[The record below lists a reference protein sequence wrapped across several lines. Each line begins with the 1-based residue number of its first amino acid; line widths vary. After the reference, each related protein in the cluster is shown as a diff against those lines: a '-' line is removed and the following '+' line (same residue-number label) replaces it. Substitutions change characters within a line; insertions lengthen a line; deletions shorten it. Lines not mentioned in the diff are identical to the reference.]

1 MFWLDEH
8 YQEKFRLDALA
19 NELGKSRSYVSR
31 KFHAETGEK
40 IHDYLNTLRL
50 RKACECLLHTDS
62 SVRDIAAQT
71 GFSDV
76 TWFISA
82 FKKGLA
88 RRRCSTGRTIVRFD
102 ALTHGAE
109 GSPQINASTE
119 QSPRP
124 SGERVRVREHTA
136 VVVIPFTL
144 CSLLLCN
151 DMTGERAGVAQSPP
165 PRRPGLPAV
174 NRRFAVPSAYSF
186 RLIGYGRR
194 QRPCKAALSAHPCAS
209 PRPEGKRLSDLQPD
223 RGIADSPQSFRKQL
237 YCFCIKNYWGSLS
250 PRGEGKI
257 NRSSCPALIR
267 GVTR

>member
-1 MFWLDEH
+1 M
-8 YQEKFRLDALA
+8 
-19 NELGKSRSYVSR
+19 
-31 KFHAETGEK
+31 
-40 IHDYLNTLRL
+40 
-50 RKACECLLHTDS
+50 
-62 SVRDIAAQT
+62 
-71 GFSDV
+71 
-76 TWFISA
+76 
-82 FKKGLA
+82 
-88 RRRCSTGRTIVRFD
+88 
-102 ALTHGAE
+102 
-109 GSPQINASTE
+109 
-119 QSPRP
+119 
-124 SGERVRVREHTA
+124 REHTA

-174 NRRFAVPSAYSF
+174 NRRFAVPSAHSF

-250 PRGEGKI
+250 PQGEGKSLPVSEPRI
-257 NRSSCPALIR
+257 HAHVPVRPGSLYVYAPAPYIYAPVVVLPVVWALPARHWRLSKTLSTPPVRLTFLVTSRSRSGQRCCT
-267 GVTR
+267 G

>member
-1 MFWLDEH
+1 MVTGAGFTGAGE
-8 YQEKFRLDALA
+8 R
-19 NELGKSRSYVSR
+19 ELKRVGP
-31 KFHAETGEK
+31 
-40 IHDYLNTLRL
+40 
-50 RKACECLLHTDS
+50 
-62 SVRDIAAQT
+62 
-71 GFSDV
+71 
-76 TWFISA
+76 
-82 FKKGLA
+82 
-88 RRRCSTGRTIVRFD
+88 D
-102 ALTHGAE
+102 ALTPALSHGAE

-119 QSPRP
+119 QSPRS
-124 SGERVRVREHTA
+124 SGERVRVREYTA

-250 PRGEGKI
+250 PRGEEKTLKRQLSLPFCFTLVPHSPAQHPPGCRYTS
-257 NRSSCPALIR
+257 RSFR
-267 GVTR
+267 